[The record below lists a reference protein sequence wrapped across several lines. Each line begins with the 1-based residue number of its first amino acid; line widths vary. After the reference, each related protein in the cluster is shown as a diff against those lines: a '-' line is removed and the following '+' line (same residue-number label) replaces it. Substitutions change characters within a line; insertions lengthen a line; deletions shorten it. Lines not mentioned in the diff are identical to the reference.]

1 MRARAV
7 RPSGRL
13 SLAARDV
20 VGPVAVLVL
29 FLIIYSIVHP
39 AFLSS
44 TQITTLFNESTA
56 IGLAALGEAI
66 VILTGG
72 FDLSV
77 GSALSLINVLLVVHM
92 RSGTGSEL
100 LWILIGLAVGAGMGI
115 VNGLL
120 ITLLKIPSIVATLAT
135 SFLWGG
141 LALLVLKQPGGS
153 VPLAF
158 SNWFTAAHAGVPNA
172 LILLVVVTIV
182 WLLIKRTNL
191 GVAMYAVGGDIESAA
206 AQGVALRWSITW
218 AYAVAGVFYGLS
230 GIFLTAQTS
239 SGDPNVGAP
248 LLLTVFASVV
258 LGGVSFAGGRGEPS
272 ASIVGA
278 FVLTL
283 IGDVLY
289 AFGVSSFYTA
299 IFNGIVLLVA
309 LIASSRG
316 QQAVRWL
323 RARLSSSAPS
333 GGLASPATA
342 GAQAGASGSGQLTVG
357 SRK

>member
-1 MRARAV
+1 M
-7 RPSGRL
+7 RPSGRM
-13 SLAARDV
+13 SLAARSV
-20 VGPVAVLVL
+20 VGPIAVLVAL
-29 FLIIYSIVHP
+29 LVIYSIIHP

-44 TQITTLFNESTA
+44 NQITTLFNESGA
-56 IGLAALGEAI
+56 VALAALGEAI

-100 LWILIGLAVGAGMGI
+100 LWILIALVVGAGMGV

-158 SNWFTAAHAGVPNA
+158 SNWFTYTHAKVPNA
-172 LILLVVVTIV
+172 LILMVVVTAV
-182 WLLIKRTNL
+182 WLLIKRTSL
-191 GVAMYAVGGDIESAA
+191 GLAMYALGGDPEAAA
-206 AQGVALRWSITW
+206 AQGLALGRNITA
-218 AYAVAGVFYGLS
+218 AYAVAGVFYGIA
-230 GIFLTAQTS
+230 GVFLTAQTS

-289 AFGVSSFYTA
+289 SFGVSSFYTA
-299 IFNGIVLLVA
+299 IFNGIVLLIA

-316 QQAVRWL
+316 QQAVSWIRV
-323 RARLSSSAPS
+323 RIRPGGARGGGS
-333 GGLASPATA
+333 GTDPTDLDTG
-342 GAQAGASGSGQLTVG
+342 QSGSGHVTVG
-357 SRK
+357 SVK